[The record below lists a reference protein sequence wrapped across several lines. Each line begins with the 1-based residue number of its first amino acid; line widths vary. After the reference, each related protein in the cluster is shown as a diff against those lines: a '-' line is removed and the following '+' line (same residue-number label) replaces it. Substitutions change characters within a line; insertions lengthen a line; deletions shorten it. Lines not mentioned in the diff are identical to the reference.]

1 MDKIILS
8 LLLIKSMTIYEIRG
22 FIAQYLTSACSDSL
36 GSIQAAIK
44 KLLTTNQITFRE
56 FVDNGINKK
65 EYSITDSGLVSFK
78 EWIETPMN
86 FKKAKNMDESKFFFM
101 GIAQKETRIQLIQSY
116 IQSLK
121 QEQEQLLQIQRFI
134 EDTKENVIERNV
146 ERICKDEDLHKHI
159 LEISMDDRLE
169 NTVFNM
175 YQYQIFCLEYGLER
189 MQFDIDFYQKIIN
202 REEGNKL

>member
-1 MDKIILS
+1 M
-8 LLLIKSMTIYEIRG
+8 
-22 FIAQYLTSACSDSL
+22 
-36 GSIQAAIK
+36 
-44 KLLTTNQITFRE
+44 
-56 FVDNGINKK
+56 
-65 EYSITDSGLVSFK
+65 
-78 EWIETPMN
+78 
-86 FKKAKNMDESKFFFM
+86 
-101 GIAQKETRIQLIQSY
+101 
-116 IQSLK
+116 
-121 QEQEQLLQIQRFI
+121 QIQRFI

-159 LEISMDDRLE
+159 LEISLDDRLE